1 MLQTFPPYREL
12 IPKLQHS
19 SRIRRRVVE
28 VEELRQDRIQR
39 AMRLKGPYVGRK
51 PEGSHRIL
59 RSCRYLSGTGGSMT
73 PSSLSARRWLSGSV
87 AAWSGGAGGQ
97 AGLSDTRHSAPP
109 PRPAHAPR
117 GHSAPA
123 HSAPTARITASACYV
138 SNE

>member
-59 RSCRYLSGTGGSMT
+59 RTCKVPERHGRQYDALELEREAVAERQRGGVVG
-73 PSSLSARRWLSGSV
+73 RRGRPGRAQRH
-87 AAWSGGAGGQ
+87 AAQRA
-97 AGLSDTRHSAPP
+97 AP
-109 PRPAHAPR
+109 APR
-117 GHSAPA
+117 ARAARPQRACAQRA
-123 HSAPTARITASACYV
+123 HRTYHRFRVLCQ
-138 SNE
+138 